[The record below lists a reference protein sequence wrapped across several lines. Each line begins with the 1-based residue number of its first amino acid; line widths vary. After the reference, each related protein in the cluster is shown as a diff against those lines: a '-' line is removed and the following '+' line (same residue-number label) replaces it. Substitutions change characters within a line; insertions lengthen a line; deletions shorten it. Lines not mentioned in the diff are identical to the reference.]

1 MYCSLFSHETGDL
14 LRAAADKGLISS
26 EYVWIAMSVHASHSD
41 KKAISQQQRLA
52 AQGGGHL
59 LRDRGGPPSLPN
71 GLICVTYELT
81 NNVPQ
86 QAIGEGATIWT
97 EALIAYAYNALR
109 PLLERG
115 ANASDLRTRLRHELA
130 STPLRSSGAEDQ
142 RANELDMSARAT
154 ATRRARR
161 ARSQCNPRSTSL
173 PLLQHRQVF
182 SEFLLERFRAR
193 QESLRQGAAAAS
205 GDSAAAAASA
215 ASRLRF
221 GISPAATSAAA
232 PARSLPDTSARTQE
246 KGTEEAASG
255 AQAMQPEAFNA
266 SLAASAATATATAA
280 ALRSDIDG
288 LLMRSR
294 FNFYNRKNNRWNFVR
309 LQGDCLRLR
318 CSAQYCTR
326 SRNCALI
333 ELGDSLLFNYE
344 SRNRMMC

>member
-14 LRAAADKGLISS
+14 LRAAAGKGLISS

-59 LRDRGGPPSLPN
+59 LRDRGGPPPLPN

-115 ANASDLRTRLRHELA
+115 ANASDLRTRLRHKLA
-130 STPLRSSGAEDQ
+130 STPLQSSGAEDEDQ
-142 RANELDMSARAT
+142 RANELDMSATAT
-154 ATRRARR
+154 AIRRARR
-161 ARSQCNPRSTSL
+161 ARSQCNPRGTSL
-173 PLLQHRQVF
+173 PLLQHREVF

-193 QESLRQGAAAAS
+193 QESLRQGAAAS
-205 GDSAAAAASA
+205 GDSAAASEAAGASA
-215 ASRLRF
+215 ASRLRV
-221 GISPAATSAAA
+221 GISPAATSAVA
-232 PARSLPDTSARTQE
+232 PARSLPDTARTHE

-266 SLAASAATATATAA
+266 SLATSAPTATATAA

-294 FNFYNRKNNRWNFVR
+294 FNFYNRKNSRWNFVR
-309 LQGDCLRLR
+309 LPMAGAVLHSTVLVVVT
-318 CSAQYCTR
+318 AH
-326 SRNCALI
+326 
-333 ELGDSLLFNYE
+333 
-344 SRNRMMC
+344 